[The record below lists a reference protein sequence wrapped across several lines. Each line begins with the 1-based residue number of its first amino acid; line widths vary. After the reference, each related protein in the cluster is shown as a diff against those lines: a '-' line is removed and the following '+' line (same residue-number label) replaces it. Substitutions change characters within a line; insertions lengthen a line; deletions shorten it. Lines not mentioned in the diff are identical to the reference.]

1 MSELASEPWAR
12 NDPTGRRGWTVLVV
26 TTFGSLLVF
35 LNSTA
40 TNVALPAISADLSI
54 AAATADWILLS
65 FMLTLSMSVL
75 VVSRISDMVGRR
87 RIYLAGLGILVVSS
101 VGAAFATGP
110 AVLATLRGVQG
121 VAAAIIITGATA
133 VISDVFPAHRLAGA
147 LSINIMTASAAGML
161 GPLVG
166 ALLLESLGWRS
177 LFLVNVPFGLV
188 ALALAAKVLP
198 RDRRA
203 RRAGESLDVP
213 GAVLS
218 AVGLACLLL
227 AVNRSSAWGVT
238 DPRVLGLGVAAVA
251 ILGAFVVV
259 ERRAARPLVDL
270 GLVADRNR
278 ALAYATAFL
287 MALPQAAALV
297 LVVLYQQTVLGSSSV
312 EAGIAAT
319 VTAAA
324 LVVTSPVAGVL
335 ARFLTPRAVS
345 SAGCALTAV
354 GYLLLGLS
362 MTGAGTGGAFW
373 VGLVLVG
380 AGNGIFMAPNTASI
394 VRGLPVDRRGIANG
408 IRSLMFNSAQTLG
421 AALALLLAAA
431 GLAGAGIG
439 GYDGVI
445 GRGADPAA
453 QVSAALW
460 GFHLAAALLVAFAVA
475 ATVTSLRRSGGWLVD
490 QTPESAAAAVPS
502 PASRGEDR

>member
-1 MSELASEPWAR
+1 VNEPA
-12 NDPTGRRGWTVLVV
+12 GRRGWAVLVV
-26 TTFGSLLVF
+26 TTFGSLLIFV
-35 LNSTA
+35 NSTA
-40 TNVALPAISADLSI
+40 TNVALPAISADLRV
-54 AAATADWILLS
+54 AAATADWVLLS

-87 RIYLAGLGILVVSS
+87 RIYLAGLAVLVVSS
-101 VGAAFATGP
+101 VAAAFADSVGL
-110 AVLATLRGVQG
+110 LAALRGVQG

-147 LSINIMTASAAGML
+147 LSINIMMASVAGML

-166 ALLLESLGWRS
+166 AVLLDAFGWRA

-198 RDRRA
+198 HDRRA
-203 RRAGESLDVP
+203 PAPGESLDVP
-213 GAVLS
+213 GAILS

-227 AVNRSSAWGVT
+227 AVNRSSAWGVG
-238 DPRVLGLGVAAVA
+238 DPRVLGLGAAAVVV
-251 ILGAFVVV
+251 LGAFVVV

-287 MALPQAAALV
+287 MALPQAASLV
-297 LVVLYQQTVLGSSSV
+297 LVVLYQQTVLGAPSI
-312 EAGIAAT
+312 EAGVAAT

-324 LVVTSPVAGVL
+324 LVVTSPIAGVL
-335 ARFLTPRAVS
+335 ARFLTPRSVS
-345 SAGCALTAV
+345 SAGCLLAAV

-362 MTGAGTGGAFW
+362 MTGTGAGVVFHL
-373 VGLVLVG
+373 GLVLVG
-380 AGNGIFMAPNTASI
+380 VGNGIFMAPNTASI

-408 IRSLMFNSAQTLG
+408 IRSLMFNGAQTLG
-421 AALALLLAAA
+421 AATALLLVAA

-439 GYDGVI
+439 GYDGVA
-445 GRGADPAA
+445 ADPAGA
-453 QVSAALW
+453 LGGFHVAAGVLVVSAL
-460 GFHLAAALLVAFAVA
+460 A
-475 ATVTSLRRSGGWLVD
+475 ATVTSVCRSGAWLVI
-490 QTPESAAAAVPS
+490 PAAAAAPS
-502 PASRGEDR
+502 PASRGEGR

>member
-1 MSELASEPWAR
+1 MSEPAGL
-12 NDPTGRRGWTVLVV
+12 RGWAVLVV
-26 TTFGSLLVF
+26 TTLGSLLIF
-35 LNSTA
+35 LNSTS

-87 RIYLAGLGILVVSS
+87 RIYLAGLAVLVVSS
-101 VGAAFATGP
+101 VGGAFATGP
-110 AVLATLRGVQG
+110 VLLASLRGIQG

-147 LSINIMTASAAGML
+147 LSINIMMASVAGML

-166 ALLLESLGWRS
+166 ALLLESFGWRS

-188 ALALAAKVLP
+188 ALVLAARVLP
-198 RDRRA
+198 HDRR
-203 RRAGESLDVP
+203 RPGPGESLDVP

-227 AVNRSSAWGVT
+227 AVNRSSAWGAT
-238 DPRVLGLGVAAVA
+238 EPRVLGLGAAAVA
-251 ILGAFVVV
+251 VLGAFVAV
-259 ERRAARPLVDL
+259 ERRVARPLVDL
-270 GLVADRNR
+270 ELVADRNR

-287 MALPQAAALV
+287 MALPQAASLV
-297 LVVLYQQTVLGSSSV
+297 LVVLYQQTVLGASSI
-312 EAGIAAT
+312 EAGVAAT

-324 LVVTSPVAGVL
+324 LVVTSPIAGVL
-335 ARFLTPRAVS
+335 ARSLTPRAVS
-345 SAGCALTAV
+345 SAGCALAAV

-362 MTGAGTGGAFW
+362 MTGTGTGWAFHT
-373 VGLVLVG
+373 GLVLVG

-421 AALALLLAAA
+421 AATALLLAAA

-439 GYDGVI
+439 GYDGVA
-445 GRGADPAA
+445 ADP
-453 QVSAALW
+453 SSALW
-460 GFHLAAALLVAFAVA
+460 GFHVAAALLVGCALA
-475 ATVTSLRRSGGWLVD
+475 ATVTSLRRSGAWLV
-490 QTPESAAAAVPS
+490 TPTPAVAPEPS

>member
-1 MSELASEPWAR
+1 MTVSHSFSERVSEPVGRPGWA
-12 NDPTGRRGWTVLVV
+12 VLVV
-26 TTFGSLLVF
+26 TTFGSLLIF

-75 VVSRISDMVGRR
+75 IVSRISDMIGRR
-87 RIYLAGLGILVVSS
+87 RIYLAGLAVLVVSS
-101 VGAAFATGP
+101 IGAAFTGG
-110 AVLATLRGVQG
+110 AALLAALRGVQG

-147 LSINIMTASAAGML
+147 LSINIMMASVAGML

-166 ALLLESLGWRS
+166 ALLLEGFGWRS

-188 ALALAAKVLP
+188 ALVLAARWLP
-198 RDRRA
+198 HDRRGPV
-203 RRAGESLDVP
+203 AGESLDVP
-213 GAVLS
+213 GAILS
-218 AVGLACLLL
+218 AGGLACLLL

-238 DPRVLGLGVAAVA
+238 DPRVVGLFAVA
-251 ILGAFVVV
+251 VAVLGAFVVV

-270 GLVADRNR
+270 GLVADPNR

-287 MALPQAAALV
+287 MALPQAASLV
-297 LVVLYQQTVLGSSSV
+297 LVVLYQQTVLGAPSI
-312 EAGIAAT
+312 EAGVAAT
-319 VTAAA
+319 VAAAA
-324 LVVTSPVAGVL
+324 LVVTSPIAGVL

-345 SAGCALTAV
+345 SAGCGLAAV

-362 MTGAGTGGAFW
+362 MSGAGTGPLFHL
-373 VGLVLVG
+373 GLVLVG

-408 IRSLMFNSAQTLG
+408 IRSLMFNSAQALG
-421 AALALLLAAA
+421 AATALLLAAA
-431 GLAGAGIG
+431 GLARAGIG
-439 GYDGVI
+439 GYDGVA
-445 GRGADPAA
+445 ADP
-453 QVSAALW
+453 SGALW
-460 GFHLAAALLVAFAVA
+460 GFHLAAAVLVGCALA
-475 ATVTSLRRSGGWLVD
+475 ATATSLRRSGTWLVRP
-490 QTPESAAAAVPS
+490 TPVPAPAPS
-502 PASRGEDR
+502 PAPRGEDR